1 VARLQHDA
9 RLAGI
14 DTPLWFS
21 KTDVRHGYIYRCTP
35 TTARTSRS
43 ARHKN
48 FFNSPVFAIVSLK
61 RPRI

>member
-43 ARHKN
+43 A
-48 FFNSPVFAIVSLK
+48 
-61 RPRI
+61 